1 MMKVLSLIFALTVS
15 PLFGAS
21 AENVSR
27 PYFPICGATVGALY
41 VHEVKTEGRPDKYM
55 HCSISCVMSIYC
67 GPIDSIEIGI
77 LKEVYDSMGFGDPD
91 IQDLKADQKG
101 IKIALDLQRTSSASR
116 PACYQ
121 ACSKAF
127 P

>member
-1 MMKVLSLIFALTVS
+1 MMKVFSLILALTTIS
-15 PLFGAS
+15 FSNAF
-21 AENVSR
+21 AENISR

-41 VHEVKTEGRPDKYM
+41 VHEVKTEGKPDKYM

-101 IKIALDLQRTSSASR
+101 IKIAIELQRNFNASR